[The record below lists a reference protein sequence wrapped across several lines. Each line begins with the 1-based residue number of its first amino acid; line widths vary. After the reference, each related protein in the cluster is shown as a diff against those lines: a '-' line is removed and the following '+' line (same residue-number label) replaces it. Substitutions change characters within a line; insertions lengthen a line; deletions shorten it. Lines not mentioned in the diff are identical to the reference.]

1 MVQGRQGRVQGRWVG
16 IGVGLLVITGMWA
29 VAAHSNPAPP
39 GPARGAPNSNCVG
52 VVVVSSQ
59 EKSDLLA
66 KLAGE
71 YDQLSDNTGVNCVDI
86 RVNTLASGNAEAAL
100 ARGWSSADGP
110 QPTVW
115 TPAATS
121 WLGILQ
127 QDLVARDV
135 TGLLPADAP
144 SLMQSPLV
152 LAMPRPMAQA
162 LGWPNTPVGW
172 SDILKLA
179 QDPRGWGVY
188 GHPEWGRF
196 RLGKTSPAQS
206 TSGLHALVATY
217 YAATGLSADLTAA
230 NVLDPKTTEFVSGV
244 EASVLHYGNTVST
257 FLDGLRAADSKGTAM
272 SYVSAIATE
281 EKQVLDYNI
290 SKPATPLVAVYPKD
304 GTMVAD
310 HPYAILNA
318 SWVGAPQRSAAQAF
332 LTWLQAPERQKRF
345 LAAGFRDSNGHAA
358 AQLGLGEGIVPEGPA
373 LVLQPPAPAV
383 LDLVRKSWE
392 NVRKRVRILLVLDIS
407 GSMDGE
413 KLTQVKAAGDAVLN
427 FFSPNDQVG
436 LWAFSDRIY
445 HLEPVEQ
452 VGAHRADIKRRIDA
466 LSASGGTALYRVT
479 QDAVSEMQATWDPT
493 RINAVVLL
501 TDGQNSDPGNNDLDG
516 LLRSLGSQPP
526 TATVPVFTIG
536 YGHDADLGTLK
547 RISQASTGRSYN
559 APDPAHVGSVF
570 ADVISNF

>member
-1 MVQGRQGRVQGRWVG
+1 MIQGRQTRTPGRWVG
-16 IGVGLLVITGMWA
+16 GAVGLLVIAGMWA
-29 VAAHSNPAPP
+29 AAAHSSPAPP
-39 GPARGAPNSNCVG
+39 GPARGAPNSKCVG

-66 KLAGE
+66 TLAGE
-71 YDQLSDNTGVNCVDI
+71 YDHLSANTGVNCVDV

-110 QPTVW
+110 QPTAW

-121 WLGILQ
+121 WLGILR
-127 QDLVARDV
+127 QDLVTRDI
-135 TGLLPADAP
+135 TNMLPAETP
-144 SLMQSPLV
+144 SLMQSPLI

-162 LGWPNTPVGW
+162 LGWPNAPVGW
-172 SDILKLA
+172 ADVLKLA
-179 QDPRGWGVY
+179 QDPQGWGRY

-196 RLGKTSPAQS
+196 QLGKTSPAQS
-206 TSGLHALVATY
+206 TSGLHALLATY

-230 NVLDPKTTEFVSGV
+230 NVQDPKVAEFVTGV

-257 FLDGLRAADSKGTAM
+257 FFEGLRAADSKGSAM

-281 EKQVLDYNI
+281 EKQVLDYNA
-290 SKPATPLVAVYPKD
+290 SRPTTPLVAVYPKD

-310 HPYAILNA
+310 HPYAILSA
-318 SWVGAPQRSAAQAF
+318 SWIGAPQRAAAQAF

-345 LAAGFRDSNGHAA
+345 LSAGFRDANGHAA
-358 AQLGLGEGIVPEGPA
+358 AKLGLDEGIVPEGPA
-373 LVLQPPAPAV
+373 LIFKPPAPAV
-383 LDLVRKSWE
+383 LDLVRKSWD
-392 NVRKRVRILLVLDIS
+392 NVRKRVRILLVLDVS

-413 KLTQVKAAGDAVLN
+413 KLTQVKAAGDAVLKV
-427 FFSPNDQVG
+427 FSPNDQVG

-445 HLEPVEQ
+445 HLEPIEQ
-452 VGAHRADIKRRIDA
+452 VGTHRADITRQIDA
-466 LSASGGTALYRVT
+466 LAASGGTALYRAT
-479 QDAVSEMQATWDPT
+479 QDAVSEMQASWDPT

-501 TDGQNSDPGNNDLDG
+501 TDGQNSDPSNNDLAG

-526 TATVPVFTIG
+526 TTTVPVFTIG
-536 YGHDADLGTLK
+536 YGRDADLGTLK